1 MGVTDIKNMNVQ
13 DRLLMM
19 EALWNSFLNEE
30 ADIESPTWHQDILE
44 KRISKIQDGKAE
56 FISIKDLKD
65 SHRS

>member
-1 MGVTDIKNMNVQ
+1 
-13 DRLLMM
+13 MM
-19 EALWNSFLNEE
+19 EDLWNSFLNEE
-30 ADIESPTWHQDILE
+30 DDTESPTWHQDILE